1 MFLFGLKEVFRS
13 EDFYLFEFVV
23 FGNFG
28 RLKEGKVFV
37 NRLLKP
43 KKKLSSEWQ
52 SRGIRFAIQQ
62 GYSIN

>member
-28 RLKEGKVFV
+28 RLFILPGEEAELAPEDPLQGALSGP
-37 NRLLKP
+37 LL
-43 KKKLSSEWQ
+43 
-52 SRGIRFAIQQ
+52 GYQQ
-62 GYSIN
+62 LGF

>member
-28 RLKEGKVFV
+28 RLKEGNV
-37 NRLLKP
+37 L
-43 KKKLSSEWQ
+43 
-52 SRGIRFAIQQ
+52 
-62 GYSIN
+62 